1 MANFRQLLY
10 KLQAAHSA
18 KGRFIAIS
26 KFQVYSQKAGRMVT
40 KFVLSEKKNGRQ
52 TKIFET
58 WKIHEAVQF
67 LADELNK

>member
-1 MANFRQLLY
+1 
-10 KLQAAHSA
+10 
-18 KGRFIAIS
+18 
-26 KFQVYSQKAGRMVT
+26 MVT
-40 KFVLSEKKNGRQ
+40 KIVLSEKKNGRQ